1 MADVLVVVVFVIVL
15 VAIFA
20 AAIFGMLWA
29 SGWRSKKKIAELTSF
44 AQQRG
49 WTYQKDAKGYSD
61 RFTGAPMNRHKRDDT
76 VRDLIIGT
84 YRGRPFCA
92 FEYKRIARKGT
103 DRKNEASYSRVLAL
117 ATPATRPTM
126 EVKKA
131 GFGSKVADFL
141 GAQDLPVGH
150 PEFDQAF
157 RVTTDHEQFAR
168 DVLAPSVA
176 DWLLRDGRALQMP
189 FRFERNELVTWQ
201 NGRTKLE
208 IIEPALDFLCDV
220 LDRVPPAVWRQ

>member
-1 MADVLVVVVFVIVL
+1 MADALVVVVFVILL

-20 AAIFGMLWA
+20 AVIVGMLWG

-61 RFTGAPMNRHKRDDT
+61 RFTGAPMNRRKRDDT
-76 VRDLIIGT
+76 VRDLITGT

-92 FEYKRIARKGT
+92 FEYKRIARRGT
-103 DRKNEASYSRVLAL
+103 DRKKEVSYSRVFAL

-126 EVKKA
+126 EVTKA
-131 GFGSKVADFL
+131 GFGSKIADFL
-141 GAQDLPVGH
+141 GAQDVPVGH

-157 RVTTDHEQFAR
+157 RVATDNERFAR

-176 DWLLRDGRALQMP
+176 DWLLHDGRALQMP

-201 NGRTKLE
+201 SGRTKLE
-208 IIEPALDFLCDV
+208 VIESTLDYLCDV
-220 LDRVPPAVWRQ
+220 LDRVSPAVWRV